1 MSSGPGIA
9 CFLYFAHFIF
19 IVSFQLIYLTVHR
32 TYRRLLGRW
41 EVVRVNWESAKEWM
55 RLCCHLGLL
64 GLRFLLG
71 EGISSRVEV
80 VWRNDRSE
88 WRACYWAP
96 WTPLT
101 RSGFGRLGRYSPT
114 TSVGL
119 FLAMCDPELGA
130 LDWTYTGVHASS
142 YPLPIDWRLPTATDL
157 FLSG

>member
-80 VWRNDRSE
+80 ATNS
-88 WRACYWAP
+88 
-96 WTPLT
+96 LT
-101 RSGFGRLGRYSPT
+101 CR
-114 TSVGL
+114 
-119 FLAMCDPELGA
+119 
-130 LDWTYTGVHASS
+130 
-142 YPLPIDWRLPTATDL
+142 
-157 FLSG
+157 